1 MTYHVSR
8 HSQLALGSSLSG
20 GRREGVSVGKTRRV
34 RQGLMGGALIA
45 SCLLPWDSA
54 AAESPSDA
62 EKIERLERQGELLQ
76 KQLDRQNEMV
86 RELQQEVAR
95 ARKKS
100 EKQGDRAG
108 EEV

>member
-1 MTYHVSR
+1 MTYDASR

-20 GRREGVSVGKTRRV
+20 GRREGDSAGKTRRV

-76 KQLDRQNEMV
+76 KQLDRQNELI
-86 RELQQEVAR
+86 RGLQQEVAR
-95 ARKKS
+95 ARKMNLLRID
-100 EKQGDRAG
+100 GHL
-108 EEV
+108 